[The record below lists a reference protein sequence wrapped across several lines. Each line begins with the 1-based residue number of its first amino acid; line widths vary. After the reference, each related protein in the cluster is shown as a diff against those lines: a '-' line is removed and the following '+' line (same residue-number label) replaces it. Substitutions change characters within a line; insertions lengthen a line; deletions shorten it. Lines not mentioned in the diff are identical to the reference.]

1 MTKVVYLFSR
11 LLQVVSVLGNLLGL
25 IIILLD
31 VAGKMETEGVWLV
44 SIFLFMVCY
53 LIGLVYRKIDEC
65 LRHTPYIEID
75 YGYF

>member
-11 LLQVVSVLGNLLGL
+11 LLQVVSVLGNLLGF